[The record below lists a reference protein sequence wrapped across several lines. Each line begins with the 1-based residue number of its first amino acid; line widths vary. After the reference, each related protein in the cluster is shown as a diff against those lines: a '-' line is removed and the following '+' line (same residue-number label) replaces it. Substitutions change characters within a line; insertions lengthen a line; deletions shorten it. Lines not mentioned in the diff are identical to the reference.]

1 MFNWLK
7 KLFTG
12 AEHTAAGAV
21 GHVPAAPYKVE
32 PQQTHQAEARKEQ
45 PKPAAPVVKPQQ
57 SAPKKSAPLKAKPGP
72 KKAGNGAKPKVKSHP
87 PRAK

>member
-12 AEHTAAGAV
+12 AERTAAGAV

-32 PQQTHQAEARKEQ
+32 PQQMHQVDARKEKSAQ
-45 PKPAAPVVKPQQ
+45 TVKPVVKPKQ
-57 SAPKKSAPLKAKPGP
+57 SGPKKSSPLKAKPGT
-72 KKAGNGAKPKVKSHP
+72 KKAGNSAKPKAPRPKSQ
-87 PRAK
+87 

>member
-32 PQQTHQAEARKEQ
+32 PQQTHQAEVRKEK
-45 PKPAAPVVKPQQ
+45 PVKPAVKLQQ
-57 SAPKKSAPLKAKPGP
+57 SVPKKSAPLKAKPGP
-72 KKAGNGAKPKVKSHP
+72 KKAGNGSKPKVKSHP